1 MITKYKSPLAAAGNF
16 SSGQKSNDDSLVL
29 KPTRP
34 VFNRR
39 RPQNSKPLLTKSV
52 LTDPFNIDAILKE
65 DKEFLKNEGKPVTG
79 VTRPTII
86 RANNPVARPSVSA
99 VKPNTPRAP
108 QAPRSYNNGG
118 ARSFTNR
125 PINPN
130 VTRSRNSVVPAA
142 AGAPVFSKTNGQ
154 DNLRVIFLGGL
165 EEVGRNMSVIECN
178 DDIITIDM
186 GLQFPEED
194 MPGIDYIIPN
204 VAYLQDKKDKIR
216 GCIITHGHYDHIGGI
231 PHIMGEIGNPP
242 MFMGKLTAGI
252 VRKRHME
259 YKTAPALKIKEIDDT
274 MKIKLGASIEVEFL
288 RVNHSIPDCFA
299 IIVHTPLGTLI
310 HTGDFKIDFS
320 PVNDKPA
327 DLQRI
332 AQIGNKGVLMLMS
345 DSTDATH
352 AGYQISESAIGDE
365 MGKLFEKIDG
375 RIIIGTFASQLSR
388 IQKIFE
394 LAEKNG
400 RRVSL
405 QGRSIASNVEIA
417 HGIGYLKFNPRLI
430 IDDKELNSLPDN
442 KVIIIG
448 SGAQGEDNAFLSR
461 VVNGEHRTVY
471 LKPGDTVLFSSS
483 VIPGNERS
491 IQNLMDRVVRCGA
504 KIINYRM
511 LDIHA
516 GGHAKQEDLKL
527 MMRLIKP
534 EYFMPIEANHYMLRA
549 HAELALQV
557 GINPNKIFVADNGQ
571 VVNFTK
577 TQGQI
582 HGSLTQE
589 KVPTDYVMVDGL
601 GVGDV
606 SEVVLRDR
614 RMMSEDGMIVIIA
627 TIDSKTGDIIGN
639 PDIISR
645 GFVHMKENR
654 ELIEKTRMRVKKL
667 VKDKNPMTSL
677 DDDYVKNKIRNDIGQ
692 FLFTQTKRRPMVL
705 PVIIKV

>member
-1 MITKYKSPLAAAGNF
+1 MITKYKSPLATAGNF
-16 SSGQKSNDDSLVL
+16 SPGQKSNDDSLVL

-34 VFNRR
+34 MFNRR
-39 RPQNSKPLLTKSV
+39 RPNVNKPILQSIPLA
-52 LTDPFNIDAILKE
+52 DPFNLDAILKE
-65 DKEFLKNEGKPVTG
+65 DKEFLKSEGKPVT
-79 VTRPTII
+79 TNAAARPYV
-86 RANNPVARPSVSA
+86 AARPSLPVRT
-99 VKPNTPRAP
+99 PNFSPRTPNAP
-108 QAPRSYNNGG
+108 QQFGG
-118 ARSFTNR
+118 SSRSFTNR

-130 VTRSRNSVVPAA
+130 VSRSRNSVVPAA
-142 AGAPVFSKTNGQ
+142 KDAPVFSKTNGK

-165 EEVGRNMSVIECN
+165 EEVGRNMSIIECN

-204 VAYLQDKKDKIR
+204 IAYLQDKKDKIR
-216 GCIITHGHYDHIGGI
+216 GCLITHGHYDHIGGI

-252 VRKRHME
+252 VRKRHIE
-259 YKTAPALKIKEIDDT
+259 YKNAPALKIKEIDDT

-299 IIVHTPLGTLI
+299 MIIHTPLGTLI
-310 HTGDFKIDFS
+310 HTGDFKIDFT

-405 QGRSIASNVEIA
+405 QGRSIVSNVEIA
-417 HGIGYLKFNPRLI
+417 HGIGYLKFNPHLI
-430 IDDKELNSLPDN
+430 IDDKELNNLPDS

-471 LKPGDTVLFSSS
+471 LKSGDTVLFSSS

-504 KIINYRM
+504 RIINYRM

-557 GINPNKIFVADNGQ
+557 GIAPEKIFVADNGQ
-571 VVNFTK
+571 VVNFIK
-577 TQGQI
+577 NVQGQAT
-582 HGSLTQE
+582 GSLTQE